1 MTWAS
6 DSEVHE
12 CIGRFCVDFEQVCRS
27 METCI
32 RTILHGYGLT
42 SEPIQE
48 ILLSGYTAEPLRVLL
63 QSLVGQTLAKGTEEK
78 KICSKVF
85 GRLQELINE
94 RNDLIHSKGYFVGLK
109 NEEKQQKILA
119 LGEKLHANKQGVAT
133 KSFNLE
139 KPKLKALIQQ
149 CREASI
155 MVSLLTRC
163 VMGVRSLGEC
173 FQVQKDQLSVKYEA
187 LKPVDI
193 TRR

>member
-6 DSEVHE
+6 DIEVHE
-12 CIGRFCVDFEQVCRS
+12 FIGRFCVDFEQVCRS

-32 RTILHGYGLT
+32 RTILHGQGLT
-42 SEPIQE
+42 NEPIQE
-48 ILLSGYTAEPLRVLL
+48 ILLSGHTAEPLRALL
-63 QSLVGQTLAKGTEEK
+63 QSLVGQTLAKTDEEN

-94 RNDLIHSKGYFVGLK
+94 RNDLMHSKWYFVGLK
-109 NEEKQQKILA
+109 NEEGWQEILA

-139 KPKLKALIQQ
+139 KQKLETLVKQ
-149 CREASI
+149 CRGASI

-173 FQVQKDQLSVKYEA
+173 FQVQGNQLSVKYDA
-187 LKPVDI
+187 LRPVQ
-193 TRR
+193 RNV